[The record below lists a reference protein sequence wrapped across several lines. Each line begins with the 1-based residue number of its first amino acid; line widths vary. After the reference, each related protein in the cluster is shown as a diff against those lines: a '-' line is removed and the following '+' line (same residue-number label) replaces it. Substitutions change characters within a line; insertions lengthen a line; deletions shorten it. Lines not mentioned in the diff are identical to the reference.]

1 MCKSKFRGG
10 MGFRKLQAFNLAML
24 AKQGWRLVLNPDSL
38 VARIYKAKY
47 YQHGDVF
54 KAKLVSN
61 PSYAWR
67 SIMNGL
73 EMVKR
78 VTRWR
83 VGNGNLIHIWEDKWL
98 PIPSTYKVIPPPPPK
113 KKQFG
118 DFPMVSA
125 LIDKD
130 TRSWKVELIRSLFL
144 PFKAITIL
152 NMPLS
157 HKLPEDK
164 IIWVGN
170 RKGDFTVKSAYYIAL
185 SVVETKDEGECSD
198 GDSRV
203 SLWKKIWHLNISEKI
218 KIFAWRAC
226 VNGLPTKVN
235 LQTRGINVGVLCP
248 GCDGVLET
256 ISHALIDCRVAKRVW
271 DCWKDCPVNLVSN
284 HWDVSD
290 SALEIIMAGTST
302 DLETFF
308 VAAWAIW
315 YKSIR
320 SSRCKYY
327 VILPH
332 QKPTLLFYH
341 IILQYLIYQ
350 MFYIFITS
358 FKYYILMIILSFLY
372 YLFQW

>member
-1 MCKSKFRGG
+1 M
-10 MGFRKLQAFNLAML
+10 
-24 AKQGWRLVLNPDSL
+24 
-38 VARIYKAKY
+38 
-47 YQHGDVF
+47 
-54 KAKLVSN
+54 
-61 PSYAWR
+61 
-67 SIMNGL
+67 
-73 EMVKR
+73 
-78 VTRWR
+78 
-83 VGNGNLIHIWEDKWL
+83 
-98 PIPSTYKVIPPPPPK
+98 
-113 KKQFG
+113 
-118 DFPMVSA
+118 
-125 LIDKD
+125 
-130 TRSWKVELIRSLFL
+130 
-144 PFKAITIL
+144 
-152 NMPLS
+152 
-157 HKLPEDK
+157 
-164 IIWVGN
+164 
-170 RKGDFTVKSAYYIAL
+170 KSAYYIAL

-203 SLWKKIWHLNISEKI
+203 SLWKKIWHLNIPEKI

-372 YLFQW
+372 YLFQR